1 MGHRLPLATTVRL
14 SIRHKL
20 FLTLLLAT
28 ALVVAVM
35 YGFMRWSFQQ
45 GYVRLVESR
54 QQARLE
60 QLAGRLGE
68 LYVAER
74 GWGGLLDA
82 PYRWPRLLMEG
93 RGFAPDVQADRLHPG
108 PGGPMGM
115 HGGRMGRMLEGRLAL
130 LDADKSVLFGRVDD
144 PGRLVLTPITAE
156 GRAVGYVGML
166 PGPALSE
173 LVDVR
178 FVEQQRRSFVLIAL
192 LVGLVSVALAWPLAN
207 TLVRPIERIAEGARA
222 LAAGRYGTR
231 VPAGSRD
238 ELGELARDFNALA
251 QALERIEQARRQ
263 WVADISHELRTPLS
277 VLRGELEAL
286 QDGVRPLDQAA
297 VASLAADV
305 ERLNR
310 LVEDLYQLARSDLG
324 TLSYRRERV
333 DPVALLR
340 DDVAALAGEFAAAG
354 LAVSIREPV
363 PGQVVAHADPD
374 RLSQLWRNL
383 LRNSLRYTDAGG
395 RLEIGIGRQDGRL
408 ILDFQDTAP
417 GVPESDLPHLFERFY
432 RVEASRSRAH
442 GGAGLGLAI
451 CRNIVAAHGGR
462 IEARP
467 SPLGGLWIRVELRL
481 EP

>member
-1 MGHRLPLATTVRL
+1 
-14 SIRHKL
+14 
-20 FLTLLLAT
+20 
-28 ALVVAVM
+28 
-35 YGFMRWSFQQ
+35 
-45 GYVRLVESR
+45 
-54 QQARLE
+54 
-60 QLAGRLGE
+60 
-68 LYVAER
+68 
-74 GWGGLLDA
+74 
-82 PYRWPRLLMEG
+82 
-93 RGFAPDVQADRLHPG
+93 
-108 PGGPMGM
+108 
-115 HGGRMGRMLEGRLAL
+115 MGRMLEGRLAL